1 MDRDFLSYV
10 KPYQLRKRPH
20 KLFGSIFKRACWE
33 PFLNLQKN
41 THSRGPLSGK
51 RIIRLLVILATSFF
65 KKNSKNFNHP
75 NPSKQ
80 PQNQAFS
87 DPPRLVQGGRILQPK
102 HRRSTTFWNYFSN
115 RFFNRVLVVFSNFIQ
130 LWKKQPHPSR
140 KSKSSNQ

>member
-65 KKNSKNFNHP
+65 KKNSKNVNRL

-87 DPPRLVQGGRILQPK
+87 DSPRLVQGGRILQPK
-102 HRRSTTFWNYFSN
+102 HRRSTTFWNYFPN
-115 RFFNRVLVVFSNFIQ
+115 RFFNRFLADFSNFIQ
-130 LWKKQPHPSR
+130 LWKTNLIR
-140 KSKSSNQ
+140 RGTRILTI